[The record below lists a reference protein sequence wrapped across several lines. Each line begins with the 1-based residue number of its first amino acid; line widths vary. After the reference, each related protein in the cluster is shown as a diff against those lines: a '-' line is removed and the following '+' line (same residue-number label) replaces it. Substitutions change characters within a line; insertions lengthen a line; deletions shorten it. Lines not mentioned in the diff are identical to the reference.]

1 MPRDLLDFLNLH
13 PGETAWLFGKGP
25 SLDGFDFA
33 AAGPLRVAINDVV
46 GRVPGCVYGFAN
58 DSVADWA
65 HVYQPGLVLFQPRR
79 LEHDIH
85 AARCPVACE
94 RVIFDDE
101 LDDERLAWPPARLA
115 LIGLSVRRGTLGSAG
130 QILRVMG
137 VRRVVCV
144 GIDGG
149 GRHASGHWHTRL
161 RHDHAADYNSIRDA
175 FVTASR
181 IQGLDV
187 VFHGADLTTQ
197 LPNGM
202 ITIKILENTFIR
214 GVPVRAGEIVEAAPS
229 DAAILIAERRAVAW
243 NAPAPVS
250 AQAPIEAAAAAPV
263 SEQAVA
269 RPAAKPRRAGHSAK
283 PAAS

>member
-1 MPRDLLDFLNLH
+1 MPRSLH
-13 PGETAWLFGKGP
+13 EFIGKHHGETAWLFGKGP

-58 DSVADWA
+58 DSVAAWA

-94 RVIFDDE
+94 RVIFDDDQ
-101 LDDERLAWPPARLA
+101 DDERLAWPPERLA
-115 LIGLSVRRGTLGSAG
+115 REGLSVRRGTLGSAG

-137 VRRVVCV
+137 VRRIICV

-149 GRHASGHWHTRL
+149 GQHASGQWHTRL

-175 FVTASR
+175 FITASR

-202 ITIKILENTFIR
+202 KTLKILENTFIR
-214 GVPVRAGEIVEAAPS
+214 GVPVREGEIVDVAPL
-229 DAAILIAERRAVAW
+229 DAAILIAERRAMAW
-243 NAPAPVS
+243 TAPAPV
-250 AQAPIEAAAAAPV
+250 AAPAPVEAAAAAPV
-263 SEQAVA
+263 AEQAVA
-269 RPAAKPRRAGHSAK
+269 RPAAKPRRTGLNAK